1 MNQTLSTELLPEW
14 QRIVDLIAHIAKV
27 PVGLIMGLR
36 DNTLTVLVSS
46 RTKGNPY
53 RAGETTSLPDSG
65 LYCEHVIRSQQAL
78 QVPDALQSPQWDH
91 NPDLARHMVAYLG
104 FPVRYPDGTP
114 FGTICLLDS
123 KEHHFSQEVTELIE
137 RMRALIEG
145 NLKMQNLLNQNAK
158 RVSEIHEKNQRLEK
172 LLQALDESEKKFR
185 FITENT
191 VDFIWM
197 YNVSKRRFLYASPGL
212 KQLTGQEAE
221 TLLTMPLHNIVLP
234 QYLDNIK
241 RNMQNAVR
249 KLRENPT
256 TEPVSQSEIQQ
267 YRVDGSAVWVEYKVK
282 YLINQEGDVEAV
294 GVSRNIEE
302 RKRREQEIRFLST
315 HDYLTKT
322 HNRLYLYAEARK
334 EIALTERS
342 GRPLAMLFFDLDGFK
357 AVNDQHGH
365 AVGDAVLQR
374 TTHVVMQTLRKPD
387 VLARYGGEEFVVLM
401 PDMPLEAAHNAA
413 ERIRL
418 AVEAEPMPKGLTMT
432 VSIGVAVRAP
442 HESLEQW
449 VDRADRAMYEAKD
462 QGRNCCIVSSSAPP
476 GP

>member
-1 MNQTLSTELLPEW
+1 MAE
-14 QRIVDLIAHIAKV
+14 IVDLIAHIAKV

-145 NLKMQNLLNQNAK
+145 NLKCRTCSIRTPKGCLKSTKKPEAGKVPPGPGRK
-158 RVSEIHEKNQRLEK
+158 R
-172 LLQALDESEKKFR
+172 KKFR

-256 TEPVSQSEIQQ
+256 TEPVSQSKIQQ

-334 EIALTERS
+334 EIALAERS

-374 TTHVVMQTLRKPD
+374 TTHVVMQNLRKSD

-442 HESLEQW
+442 NESLEQW

-462 QGRNCCIVSSSAPP
+462 QGRNCCIVSSSVPP

>member
-114 FGTICLLDS
+114 LGTICLLDS
-123 KEHHFSQEVTELIE
+123 KE
-137 RMRALIEG
+137 
-145 NLKMQNLLNQNAK
+145 LKMQNLLNQNAK

-241 RNMQNAVR
+241 RNMHNALR

-256 TEPVSQSEIQQ
+256 TEPVSQSKIQQ

-334 EIALTERS
+334 EIALAERS

-374 TTHVVMQTLRKPD
+374 TTHVVMQNLRKSD

-418 AVEAEPMPKGLTMT
+418 AVEAEHKPKGLTIT
-432 VSIGVAVRAP
+432 HTIGVAVRAP
-442 HESLEQW
+442 NESLEQW

-462 QGRNCCIVSSSAPP
+462 QGRNCCIVSSSVPP

>member
-158 RVSEIHEKNQRLEK
+158 RVSEIHEGSSGFSVGN
-172 LLQALDESEKKFR
+172 
-185 FITENT
+185 
-191 VDFIWM
+191 
-197 YNVSKRRFLYASPGL
+197 PC
-212 KQLTGQEAE
+212 QE
-221 TLLTMPLHNIVLP
+221 
-234 QYLDNIK
+234 
-241 RNMQNAVR
+241 
-249 KLRENPT
+249 
-256 TEPVSQSEIQQ
+256 
-267 YRVDGSAVWVEYKVK
+267 
-282 YLINQEGDVEAV
+282 
-294 GVSRNIEE
+294 
-302 RKRREQEIRFLST
+302 
-315 HDYLTKT
+315 
-322 HNRLYLYAEARK
+322 
-334 EIALTERS
+334 
-342 GRPLAMLFFDLDGFK
+342 LAG
-357 AVNDQHGH
+357 
-365 AVGDAVLQR
+365 
-374 TTHVVMQTLRKPD
+374 
-387 VLARYGGEEFVVLM
+387 
-401 PDMPLEAAHNAA
+401 
-413 ERIRL
+413 
-418 AVEAEPMPKGLTMT
+418 
-432 VSIGVAVRAP
+432 
-442 HESLEQW
+442 
-449 VDRADRAMYEAKD
+449 
-462 QGRNCCIVSSSAPP
+462 
-476 GP
+476 